1 MTGERLNG
9 LALANINKD
18 DFYFEDF
25 EKYILPPFIK
35 RSLRIRVQKL
45 NWTK

>member
-18 DFYFEDF
+18 DFYFEDI
-25 EKYILPPFIK
+25 EKYILLAFIK
-35 RSLRIRVQKL
+35 RSLRIRVQTL
-45 NWTK
+45 DWTK